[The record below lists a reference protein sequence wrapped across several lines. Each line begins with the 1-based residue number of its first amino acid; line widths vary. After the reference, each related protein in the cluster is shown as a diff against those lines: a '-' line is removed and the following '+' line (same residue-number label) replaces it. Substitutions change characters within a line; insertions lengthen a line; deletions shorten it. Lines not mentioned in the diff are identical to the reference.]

1 MFSWY
6 VYLMPDN
13 NKLANATVSQ
23 PTAVLSPTS
32 GREFDP
38 LSAGQHR
45 SSIDD
50 NVQQKVLS
58 SFGLAAASTPAD
70 G

>member
-1 MFSWY
+1 VIAESS
-6 VYLMPDN
+6 
-13 NKLANATVSQ
+13 KQANAAVSQ

-38 LSAGQHR
+38 LSAGHHR

-58 SFGLAAASTPAD
+58 SFGLAAASTPAE
-70 G
+70 GSCS